1 MLYFHKTPGEGEIH
15 CMICNYSEYIICFT
29 HGYEKLP
36 SRRRTGTKGYQC
48 EDCGKFHAINGF
60 EGESDIIKNCDCG
73 GKLQRDKILFCPSC
87 KSHIVS
93 YLLKYL
99 T

>member
-1 MLYFHKTPGEGEIH
+1 MLYFHKIAGEGEIR
-15 CMICNYSEYIICFT
+15 CMLCNYSEDIISFT

-36 SRRRTGTKGYQC
+36 SRKRTGTKGYQC
-48 EDCGKFHAINGF
+48 EDCGKFHCINGF
-60 EGESDIIKNCDCG
+60 EGESDIVKNCDCG
-73 GKLQRDKILFCPSC
+73 GKLQRDKILFCPRC
-87 KSHIVS
+87 KSHSVG

>member
-1 MLYFHKTPGEGEIH
+1 MLYFHKIAGEGEIR
-15 CMICNYSEYIICFT
+15 CMLCNYSEDIISFT

-36 SRRRTGTKGYQC
+36 SRKRTGTKGYQC

-60 EGESDIIKNCDCG
+60 EGESDIVKNCDCG
-73 GKLQRDKILFCPSC
+73 GKLQRDKTLFCPRC
-87 KSHIVS
+87 KSQSVG

-99 T
+99 